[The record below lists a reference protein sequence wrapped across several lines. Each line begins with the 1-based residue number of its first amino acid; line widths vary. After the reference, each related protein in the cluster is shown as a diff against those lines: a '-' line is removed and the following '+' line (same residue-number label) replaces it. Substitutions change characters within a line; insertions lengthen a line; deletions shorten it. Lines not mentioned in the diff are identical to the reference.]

1 MRLIGI
7 DPGASTGLALYEA
20 GELRELHTIAPHQI
34 AWWIADLKVQKV
46 IFEDSRL
53 QSHTWKRG
61 KTIAETKKIARNVG
75 QVDAWCHLIAAVCKD
90 LGVPT
95 LGISP
100 KGKGAKI
107 KDEEFRLTTGWE
119 GRSNQH
125 ARDAAMVAWPYRR
138 ASA

>member
-34 AWWIADLKVQKV
+34 AWWIADLKAQKV

-53 QSHTWKRG
+53 QSHTWTRG
-61 KTIAETKKIARNVG
+61 KSVAATAKMARNVG
-75 QVDAWCHLIAAVCKD
+75 QIDAWCSYITAVCLD
-90 LGVPT
+90 YGIDCHGV
-95 LGISP
+95 SP
-100 KGKGAKI
+100 AGKGAKLDAARFEAI
-107 KDEEFRLTTGWE
+107 TGWV

-125 ARDAAMVAWPYRR
+125 ERDSAMVAWPYRR
-138 ASA
+138 AA